1 MRRASSL
8 LLVGALTFTGAC
20 SNDDDAGPTPTPDP
34 TAPTTII
41 DRSGIALAGV
51 PGQTTSTIV
60 ERGKASLVGSVQGP
74 GGLVV
79 GATVRIERLVAGR
92 EIRSD
97 VLTGPDG
104 RFLLGG
110 VPGGRYR
117 VRAFLAPSL
126 AQIAPE
132 VRFLSDGEEHSF
144 DLVVEQQSGLV
155 VRADVAPEPPLLGG
169 SVNLV
174 ASVANR
180 TVDVDGVV
188 RSTPVVGAT
197 VELVGLG
204 RWALRDD
211 AGSPPDDETSTSTST
226 SSTSSSSSSSSSTSV
241 PFGSTT
247 STTSRTGRSLSPT
260 GRTDGSGRV
269 RYELRCEATGE
280 PGLAL
285 RIPVTV
291 TPPPD
296 PSGAPGTPR
305 TTTETIALDL
315 PACVDPTTLTT
326 TTTIGPS
333 TTESST
339 TTKP

>member
-1 MRRASSL
+1 MRRASSV
-8 LLVGALTFTGAC
+8 LLVGALALTGAC
-20 SNDDDAGPTPTPDP
+20 SSDEDAGPGPRPEP
-34 TAPTTII
+34 TAPTTVI

-60 ERGKASLVGSVQGP
+60 ERGHASLLGSVQGP
-74 GGLVV
+74 GGLIV

-92 EIRSD
+92 EIRTD

-104 RFLLGG
+104 RFLLDG

-132 VRFLSDGEEHSF
+132 VRFLSDGKEHSF

-155 VRADVAPEPPLLGG
+155 VRADVAPEPPLLGEA
-169 SVNLV
+169 VNLV

-180 TVDVDGVV
+180 TVGADGVV

-204 RWALRDD
+204 RWELRDD
-211 AGSPPDDETSTSTST
+211 ASSPPGDDT
-226 SSTSSSSSSSSSTSV
+226 SSPSSSTSV
-241 PFGSTT
+241 PFDSTT
-247 STTSRTGRSLSPT
+247 STTSGTRRSTSPT
-260 GRTDGSGRV
+260 ARTDASGQV

-291 TPPPD
+291 SSPPD
-296 PSGAPGTPR
+296 PTGAPVAPR

-326 TTTIGPS
+326 TTTAAPS
-333 TTESST
+333 TTDSST
-339 TTKP
+339 TTQP